1 MIILTESEKLILFAN
16 TFIFISLIPSIMSLD
31 KPHWTTSLM
40 NFGLTFFY
48 IRAYYKL
55 NFKILLLVNS
65 FIGTCW
71 LILCLQKITG

>member
-1 MIILTESEKLILFAN
+1 MLNESEKLILFAN

-55 NFKILLLVNS
+55 NFKILILVNS

>member
-55 NFKILLLVNS
+55 NFKILILVNS